1 MIGEGDSSVPLGHS
15 WAQKLIILLHAC
27 FHSSS
32 INTVSSGCPPS
43 SPCSIA
49 VALSPVLNPC
59 FSDAINSL
67 GCQLSREWEKSL
79 EISEQFLPIQW
90 SYVIWSTSKAEILM
104 RIGVFFFLL
113 WEANSIQYISQIS
126 QFSTEKSELCIAWS
140 PSQFSPVLSQLVIR
154 FSMHDVFSYG
164 IILSYYD

>member
-43 SPCSIA
+43 SPRSIA

-59 FSDAINSL
+59 FSNAINSL

-79 EISEQFLPIQW
+79 EISEQFLSIQW
-90 SYVIWSTSKAEILM
+90 SYVIWSTSKEEILM
-104 RIGVFFFLL
+104 RIGFFLL
-113 WEANSIQYISQIS
+113 LWEENSFQYIPQIS
-126 QFSTEKSELCIAWS
+126 QFSREKSGLCIAWS
-140 PSQFSPVLSQLVIR
+140 SSHVSPILSQLVIR
-154 FSMHDVFSYG
+154 FSMHDVSSYG
-164 IILSYYD
+164 IMLSYYH